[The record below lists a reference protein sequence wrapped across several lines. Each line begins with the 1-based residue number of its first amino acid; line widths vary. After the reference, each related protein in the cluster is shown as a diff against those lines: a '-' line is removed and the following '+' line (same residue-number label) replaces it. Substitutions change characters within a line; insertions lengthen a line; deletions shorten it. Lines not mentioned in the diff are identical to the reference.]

1 MCSGC
6 GEPVIAPEIAGKLR
20 DSLNREPPH
29 GTNCYITS
37 WANDPCV
44 GAGRAVFDMPL
55 LRYFVFVGGA
65 LLALLL
71 ICDAVLPQVPL
82 PGNLTSGSDLPA
94 VRIRS
99 DRKWPERV
107 VFDTNVPSVA
117 PSTVVAAVVPPAPAT
132 DASVKARVR
141 EAFAQLPP
149 GQSEAQAPVAKNPG
163 VKTAATAAVEP
174 GKVEVKPQ
182 PKRKVARA
190 RPAGRAVMLVAQQ
203 PHYGLFDTT
212 W

>member
-1 MCSGC
+1 MTRARGQSG
-6 GEPVIAPEIAGKLR
+6 V
-20 DSLNREPPH
+20 
-29 GTNCYITS
+29 
-37 WANDPCV
+37 
-44 GAGRAVFDMPL
+44 DMPL
-55 LRYFVFVGGA
+55 LRYFLYVGGA
-65 LLALLL
+65 LLALLF

-94 VRIRS
+94 VRIHS

-117 PSTVVAAVVPPAPAT
+117 ASTVVATVAAPSVPATT
-132 DASVKARVR
+132 DASAKARVR

-149 GQSEAQAPVAKNPG
+149 SGP
-163 VKTAATAAVEP
+163 KTAAIAAVEP
-174 GKVEVKPQ
+174 GKGELKPQ

-190 RPAGRAVMLVAQQ
+190 RPAGRPVMLMAQQ

>member
-1 MCSGC
+1 M
-6 GEPVIAPEIAGKLR
+6 IRA
-20 DSLNREPPH
+20 
-29 GTNCYITS
+29 
-37 WANDPCV
+37 WASTE
-44 GAGRAVFDMPL
+44 RWDMPL

-71 ICDAVLPQVPL
+71 ISDVVLPQVPL

-99 DRKWPERV
+99 QQKWPERV
-107 VFDTNVPSVA
+107 VIDTTVPL
-117 PSTVVAAVVPPAPAT
+117 PAT
-132 DASVKARVR
+132 AVKVAKAEAASPPQPSIASASAKSSVR

-149 GQSEAQAPVAKNPG
+149 GQAEQKQQTPSKIAAMAPA
-163 VKTAATAAVEP
+163 EP
-174 GKVEVKPQ
+174 GKAQVKPQ

-190 RPAGRAVMLVAQQ
+190 RPVGRPMMMVAQQ
-203 PHYGLFDTT
+203 PHFGLFDST